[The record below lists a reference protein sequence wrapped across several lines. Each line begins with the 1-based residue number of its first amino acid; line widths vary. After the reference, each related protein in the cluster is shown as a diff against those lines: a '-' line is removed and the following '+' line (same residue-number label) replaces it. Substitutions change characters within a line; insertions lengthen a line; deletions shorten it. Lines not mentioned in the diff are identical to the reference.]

1 MWLII
6 VGALLAII
14 FIIVLSPVR
23 INVSVND
30 IILVKVKFLFFSV
43 YTFDSREKDEK
54 ENNEIVTETDNIQT
68 KITKITGCSNNYDRL
83 VLIIKTLKSLLC
95 KFQKL
100 LKHTVIKKFNFNISI
115 SGNDAADTAVKYG
128 KVCSVVYPLST
139 LLCECVNFKPD
150 NISVYSNFNGGQTE
164 FNLGFTV
171 STKLIYI
178 IYFAVLFV
186 FDFLKLRMGVK
197 SK

>member
-6 VGALLAII
+6 VGAILAII
-14 FIIVLSPVR
+14 FIIVLSPVK

-30 IILVKVKFLFFSV
+30 TILVKIKYLFFSV
-43 YTFDSREKDEK
+43 YNFDSRINDEK
-54 ENNEIVTETDNIQT
+54 ENNDTDNQTDNIQT
-68 KITKITGCSNNYDRL
+68 QITKITGCSNNYDKL
-83 VLIIKTLKSLLC
+83 VLLVKTLKSLLV

-100 LKHTVIKKFNFNISI
+100 LKHTVVKNFNFNISI
-115 SGNDAADTAVKYG
+115 CGNDAADTAIKYG

-139 LLCECVNFKPD
+139 LLGECVNFKPK
-150 NISVYSNFNGGQTE
+150 NISVYSNFSGGQTE
-164 FNLGFTV
+164 FNLDFTV